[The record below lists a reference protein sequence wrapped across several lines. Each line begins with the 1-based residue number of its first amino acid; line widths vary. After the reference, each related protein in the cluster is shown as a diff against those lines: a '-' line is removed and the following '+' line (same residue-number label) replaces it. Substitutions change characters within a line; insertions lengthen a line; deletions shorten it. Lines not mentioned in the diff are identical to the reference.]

1 MGGKNMRISKI
12 IKKTIKNFL
21 INNYPVKQLISDQKI
36 QLDYNAH
43 IINQFIY
50 YGGGEDYGIDSLIR
64 RNLIK
69 KFKATL
75 ESVESGTNLLTHIY
89 LAQRIFSFSPEV
101 PGLIA
106 EFGSF
111 KGASAANLSLA
122 CELVN
127 RKLLLCDS
135 FEGLPDDDMQ
145 LHVGMHSETFGYYKK
160 GMFYGSLE
168 NVKENVEKF
177 GDIQSCSFLKGF
189 YSESLVN
196 LKDPIVLAFMDVD
209 LVSSTRDCLKYIW
222 PLLVES
228 GEIITDDAGDLDVV
242 KIFFDDPWWAQNL
255 QTVSPGFVGS
265 GSGLL
270 PCYPSLG
277 YTKKTNLKNLKK
289 VPHLYY
295 PE

>member
-1 MGGKNMRISKI
+1 MRISKT
-12 IKKTIKNFL
+12 IKRTIKNFL

-36 QLDYNAH
+36 RLDYNAH
-43 IINQFIY
+43 IVNQFIN

-64 RNLIK
+64 GNLIE

-111 KGASAANLSLA
+111 KGASTANLSLA
-122 CELVN
+122 CQLVN
-127 RKLLLCDS
+127 RKLLVCDS
-135 FEGLPDDDMQ
+135 FEGLPDDNMQ
-145 LHVGMHSETFGYYKK
+145 LHVGMHSETYGYYKK

-196 LKDPIVLAFMDVD
+196 LKDPIMLAFMDVD
-209 LVSSTRDCLKYIW
+209 LISSTRDCLKHIW

-242 KIFFDDPWWAQNL
+242 KIFFDDPWWVQNL
-255 QTVSPGFVGS
+255 KTISPGFVGS
-265 GSGLL
+265 GSGLP

-277 YTKKTNLKNLKK
+277 YTKKTCLNNLKK
-289 VPHLYY
+289 VPHSFY

>member
-1 MGGKNMRISKI
+1 MRISKR

-43 IINQFIY
+43 IVNQFIN

-64 RNLIK
+64 GNLVE
-69 KFKATL
+69 KFKTTL
-75 ESVESGTNLLTHIY
+75 ESVESGTNLLMHLY

-101 PGLIA
+101 PGIIA

-111 KGASAANLSLA
+111 KGASTANLSLA
-122 CELVN
+122 CKLVN
-127 RKLLLCDS
+127 RKLLVCDS

-145 LHVGMHSETFGYYKK
+145 LHVGMHPETFGYYKK

-277 YTKKTNLKNLKK
+277 YTKKTSLKNLKK

>member
-1 MGGKNMRISKI
+1 
-12 IKKTIKNFL
+12 
-21 INNYPVKQLISDQKI
+21 
-36 QLDYNAH
+36 
-43 IINQFIY
+43 
-50 YGGGEDYGIDSLIR
+50 
-64 RNLIK
+64 
-69 KFKATL
+69 
-75 ESVESGTNLLTHIY
+75 
-89 LAQRIFSFSPEV
+89 
-101 PGLIA
+101 
-106 EFGSF
+106 
-111 KGASAANLSLA
+111 
-122 CELVN
+122 
-127 RKLLLCDS
+127 
-135 FEGLPDDDMQ
+135 
-145 LHVGMHSETFGYYKK
+145 
-160 GMFYGSLE
+160 
-168 NVKENVEKF
+168 
-177 GDIQSCSFLKGF
+177 
-189 YSESLVN
+189 
-196 LKDPIVLAFMDVD
+196 MDVD